1 MCGSPGRWQPGSGK
15 EQSSL
20 RPAGTTAG
28 LVIHL
33 AARAARPSLGLPGHP
48 LNRSSTGSLAW
59 CHPGNRPSSAFG
71 GTMQIAGRALCR
83 WRVDPG
89 HWARPSRKLLR
100 NRKSCGVSQ
109 LWSYSYS
116 IEFSNSIAGWEAICF
131 TCQATFKQ
139 VINNTESATRKRAV
153 AARHR
158 AGLARFSATTR
169 PGHSAQVQRRRHHPA
184 PTSRGSWKTVRAAS
198 STERPT
204 AWLQFLSSIEEAEA
218 GTGTVQLAEVSLSLS
233 TALGARR
240 PLPSR
245 TRGVTAE
252 SPG

>member
-1 MCGSPGRWQPGSGK
+1 MQSQDEHYADGVWIPAIGHVRRANCCG
-15 EQSSL
+15 
-20 RPAGTTAG
+20 
-28 LVIHL
+28 
-33 AARAARPSLGLPGHP
+33 
-48 LNRSSTGSLAW
+48 
-59 CHPGNRPSSAFG
+59 
-71 GTMQIAGRALCR
+71 
-83 WRVDPG
+83 
-89 HWARPSRKLLR
+89 

-245 TRGVTAE
+245 TRSVTVE